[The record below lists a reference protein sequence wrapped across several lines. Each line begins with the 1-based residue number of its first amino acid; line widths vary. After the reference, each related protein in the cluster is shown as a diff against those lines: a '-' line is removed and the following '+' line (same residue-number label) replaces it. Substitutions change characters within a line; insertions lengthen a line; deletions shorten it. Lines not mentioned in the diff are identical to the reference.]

1 VIYKR
6 IGLWLGV
13 LAAVVV
19 SQSAGAQPI
28 ATASVGG
35 TVFTRPVF
43 VTAPA
48 GDLARVFVI
57 EQRLGG
63 STTVPWVGRL
73 RIVNLSNN
81 TTNVT
86 PYLSITG
93 VAQLSATINI
103 SEQGLLGM
111 AFHPQFMT
119 NGNGY
124 FWVNY
129 TRESDGA
136 TVIARYRAT
145 GGVPTSTT
153 ADPASAATM
162 LVIAQPQSNHNG
174 GWMAFGPDGYL
185 YIAMGDGGNGN
196 DTGTGHS
203 TGGNAQDLT
212 SNLLGKMLRLDVDGP
227 DNIPGNADDA
237 DPGNGAPYRIP
248 AGNPFNG
255 TNGDREIW
263 AYGLRNP
270 WRPSFDRLTGEL
282 WIADV
287 GQDNREEVNVQ
298 PGTLAGLNYGW
309 RCMEGF
315 RCTGLSGC
323 VCNAASLVL
332 PILDYDHNTL
342 IPPVNNTGCSITGGY
357 VYRGC
362 AMPLLRGTYFF
373 ADYCRGRVWSFRHC
387 SGSIVGFSE
396 KALAGVENIT
406 SFGED
411 ARGELYICDQTGGQ
425 VFRIVPS
432 PATPNCTVAT
442 CGSADFNN
450 DGDVGTDLD
459 IEAFFL
465 CLGGDCCASG
475 GSADFD
481 GDGDTGT
488 DLDIEAFFRV
498 LGGGAC

>member
-1 VIYKR
+1 
-6 IGLWLGV
+6 
-13 LAAVVV
+13 
-19 SQSAGAQPI
+19 
-28 ATASVGG
+28 
-35 TVFTRPVF
+35 
-43 VTAPA
+43 
-48 GDLARVFVI
+48 
-57 EQRLGG
+57 
-63 STTVPWVGRL
+63 
-73 RIVNLSNN
+73 
-81 TTNVT
+81 
-86 PYLSITG
+86 
-93 VAQLSATINI
+93 
-103 SEQGLLGM
+103 
-111 AFHPQFMT
+111 
-119 NGNGY
+119 
-124 FWVNY
+124 
-129 TRESDGA
+129 
-136 TVIARYRAT
+136 
-145 GGVPTSTT
+145 
-153 ADPASAATM
+153 
-162 LVIAQPQSNHNG
+162 
-174 GWMAFGPDGYL
+174 
-185 YIAMGDGGNGN
+185 
-196 DTGTGHS
+196 
-203 TGGNAQDLT
+203 
-212 SNLLGKMLRLDVDGP
+212 
-227 DNIPGNADDA
+227 
-237 DPGNGAPYRIP
+237 
-248 AGNPFNG
+248 
-255 TNGDREIW
+255 
-263 AYGLRNP
+263 
-270 WRPSFDRLTGEL
+270 
-282 WIADV
+282 V